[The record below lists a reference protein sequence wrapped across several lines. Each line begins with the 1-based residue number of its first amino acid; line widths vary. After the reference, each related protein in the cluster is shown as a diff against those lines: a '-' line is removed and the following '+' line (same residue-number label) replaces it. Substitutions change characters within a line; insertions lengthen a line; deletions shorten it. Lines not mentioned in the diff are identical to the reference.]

1 MVRVFSSMADQ
12 SIRVTK
18 PGTLLG
24 RSIFDGIAEGI
35 DDSANNLLHGVYDDD
50 DDFGVDPLCQLGGD
64 RFTLI
69 ETLGKDVSVP
79 GRLGAAESVVSTY
92 SESGSE
98 SGSESDS
105 TSE

>member
-1 MVRVFSSMADQ
+1 MVRVFSSVADQ
-12 SIRVTK
+12 STRVTK

-35 DDSANNLLHGVYDDD
+35 DDSANNLLHGAYDDD
-50 DDFGVDPLCQLGGD
+50 GDFEVDPLCQLGGD
-64 RFTLI
+64 RFSLI
-69 ETLGKDVSVP
+69 EALGEDVSVP
-79 GRLGAAESVVSTY
+79 GRFGSADPVASTD

-98 SGSESDS
+98 SGSEPDS